1 MNEVEYLILSDS
13 RDYASDYVC
22 VELERRG
29 RSYLRLDRDLLG
41 SAKVALDVDN
51 CILAATVNG
60 QQKRCS
66 PSALK
71 AVYYRAPTYLRETF
85 ARATTPDTQLEN
97 SQWMA
102 FYRNLACFQNAR
114 WMNNPNS
121 TFCAENKVVQLRT
134 AKEVGFLIPATA
146 VTNTWSSIPAC
157 DRVVIKALDTV
168 VLQLDE
174 HNEGFAYTQVVD
186 PGSHGEDS
194 INTAPVISQEYLREK
209 IDLRVT
215 VVGSRLFAV
224 QILRDGKG
232 VDGDWR
238 IHKNNVTFQPTQLPE
253 PVAKRCI
260 ALSQKLGLLFSGIDL
275 AVVNDDY
282 YFIEVN
288 PTGEWAW
295 LIDAAKLRID
305 HAICDC
311 LECSL

>member
-13 RDYASDYVC
+13 RDYASDYIC
-22 VELERRG
+22 VELQRRS

-41 SAKVALDVDN
+41 SAKLALDVDN
-51 CILAATVNG
+51 CILSATVDG

-66 PSALK
+66 PSVLK
-71 AVYYRAPTYLRETF
+71 AVYFRAPTYLRETF
-85 ARATTPDTQLEN
+85 SRATTPDNQLEN
-97 SQWMA
+97 SQWMS
-102 FYRNLACFQNAR
+102 FYRNLTCFQNAR
-114 WMNNPNS
+114 WMNSPNS
-121 TFCAENKVVQLRT
+121 TFSAENKVVQLRA
-134 AKEVGFLIPATA
+134 AKKVGFLIPTTT

-157 DRVVIKALDTV
+157 NRVVIKALDTV

-174 HNEGFAYTQVVD
+174 HKEGFAYTQVVD
-186 PGSHGEDS
+186 PDSHGEES

-215 VVGSRLFAV
+215 VVGSRLFPV
-224 QILRDGKG
+224 QILREGKG
-232 VDGDWR
+232 IDGDWR
-238 IHKNNVTFQPTQLPE
+238 LHKNNVAFQPTQLPE
-253 PVAKRCI
+253 PVSKRCI
-260 ALSQKLGLLFSGIDL
+260 ALSQRLGLLFAGIDL
-275 AVVNDDY
+275 AIVNDDY

-311 LECSL
+311 LESSL